1 MSNDEIKKY
10 IQNDKKKIAIKR
22 MISNLKK
29 QKTNERMDNFGL
41 TGQIEKKN

>member
-1 MSNDEIKKY
+1 MSNEEIKKY

-22 MISNLKK
+22 MMNKFKK
-29 QKTNERMDNFGL
+29 TKKNERMDNFGL